1 MTFLGG
7 QGVDTLRIFYIN
19 LRLKQISGY
28 IKHAYDIYSKSP
40 RSQQLATVGLLAM
53 AGRRIPRAAPFSFYV
68 GAILIAIFM
77 MINIRE

>member
-1 MTFLGG
+1 MFFLAG

-19 LRLKQISGY
+19 LSLKQTSGY
-28 IKHAYDIYSKSP
+28 IKRACDIYSRSP

-68 GAILIAIFM
+68 RA
-77 MINIRE
+77 N